1 MGEWQ
6 KDLNGW
12 RWKISV
18 HRKRQM
24 YSLSKQVVL
33 HVSMDWGIKHQNV
46 HSIGRT
52 SVWRSTKVS
61 AYLTHFCVKCNFAP
75 WNNVKWGKPA
85 YIHYNFAKKIIL
97 FQCCHESVIK
107 TRLLTNTKLCANTL
121 RFYILSYLT
130 TDTQLSARTGFHN
143 TTCLPKMSM
152 RGIRL
157 GFHQGRYILQYQFF
171 SIYSGTTNKPTK
183 LDGSCLNI
191 LIPFPHWLSASNR
204 TVLIKLHSSTTNT

>member
-85 YIHYNFAKKIIL
+85 CIPLQLCKENNFIPVLSWKCDKNQAFNKYQALCKHIKILYTLLPNYRHPTECKNRLSQYHMLTKDEYERNQTGVSSRKIYTSISIL
-97 FQCCHESVIK
+97 
-107 TRLLTNTKLCANTL
+107 LN
-121 RFYILSYLT
+121 
-130 TDTQLSARTGFHN
+130 
-143 TTCLPKMSM
+143 
-152 RGIRL
+152 
-157 GFHQGRYILQYQFF
+157 LQWD
-171 SIYSGTTNKPTK
+171 N
-183 LDGSCLNI
+183 
-191 LIPFPHWLSASNR
+191 
-204 TVLIKLHSSTTNT
+204 